1 MGNKGRSIG
10 TIFAEIDLDSSSYT
24 KKQKEILSGAKV
36 TVLDIEKNWRTIGSS
51 SDKMYEAMRQN
62 ITNAYNQI
70 ANSAKSSAN
79 DILRAER
86 EKNARI
92 EEINKKQY
100 GEHVSMIDKLKS
112 HWAELAASAYLAFK
126 AFQMGGE
133 MINAALQM
141 ERINISM
148 NAVTDN
154 TTLAA
159 REVQYLREESER
171 LGLVFSDAT
180 VEYVKFAAAAKNTS
194 IEGEATRKIFTGVSE
209 AITALKLSTM
219 DANLIYMAMTQMISK
234 GKVSMEELRRQ
245 MGERLPGAI
254 RLAAEGMGM
263 TTMELIK
270 QIEAGKVMATD
281 LLPKLAEQLHKTYGQ
296 AAIEAAQSGQA
307 AINRYHNTMFET
319 KAIIGQA
326 LMPAFTDL
334 LNLIR
339 QGVPYAGM
347 FAIGFKLAVVDVAA
361 SVDKVVYYFRNIKT
375 FMFGSP
381 EEVAKLRA
389 NMKETFAI
397 YDEAA
402 EATKKSIYGAGVP
415 SQKTANEL
423 ALEAMKTDLA
433 RKNEVVKDPDA
444 KVKAA
449 KSEADKI
456 LKIQQDAN
464 MAIAK
469 HRETATKEYEKLLT
483 NETDFALTE
492 NERQIA
498 QIERQELDKLWK
510 LNVMLQE
517 ETITWEQY
525 EKAKTAVTANAAK
538 ARLANET
545 ENAKR
550 IASINYNLV
559 QDIIGMEE
567 TAFNLRMGMIEA
579 EKKKYVADGGD
590 IVYAARW
597 AADQQLK
604 AIIDLGKKS
613 GNIVDGMRSGF
624 LEFYRDSQRMGQES
638 AAIVMKSFNGM
649 TDTLTDFITEGKAD
663 FKGLINSIL
672 KDITR
677 LAVKSAITGPLSK
690 ALSGLFDFGS
700 TAAASSGVIA
710 ENTARMAL
718 IPTLVAEEA
727 ARLTL
732 TATTMAQGTASAAL
746 TAAIAAEEAG
756 KVTVTA
762 TTMAQDVAEITLTAT
777 LAAETGVVTALTAA
791 YIALAAAK
799 MMAGMGGGGGAG
811 FSFFHKG
818 GIVGET
824 AAPTREL
831 PAPMLLAAPRLHSGL
846 ASDEFPAILQ
856 RGETVIPKG
865 KRAATIHNHYYQIA
879 PVIKGSVITAKG
891 LAREMVPLI
900 KQATKEGAH

>member
-1 MGNKGRSIG
+1 MATKGKPIG
-10 TIFAEIDLDSSSYT
+10 QIFVELDLDGSSYT
-24 KKQKEILSGAKV
+24 KKQKEILRGAQY
-36 TVLDIEKNWRTIGSS
+36 TALDIEKNWRTIGSS

-62 ITNAYNQI
+62 ILNAYNQI

-92 EEINKKQY
+92 SEINKKQY

-112 HWAELAASAYLAFK
+112 HWAELAASAYLAYK

-307 AINRYHNTMFET
+307 AINRYHNTMFEA
-319 KAIIGQA
+319 KAVIGQT

-469 HRETATKEYEKLLT
+469 HRESATKEYEKLLT

-525 EKAKTAVTANAAK
+525 EKAKNAVTANAAK
-538 ARLANET
+538 ARLTNET

-559 QDIIGMEE
+559 QDILGMEE
-567 TAFNLRMGMIEA
+567 TAFNLRMEMIEA
-579 EKKKYVADGGD
+579 EKKKYIADGGD
-590 IVYAARW
+590 IVYAAKW
-597 AADQQLK
+597 AANQQTK
-604 AIIDLGKKS
+604 ALINLGKRADDVA
-613 GNIVDGMRSGF
+613 GGMRAAF
-624 LEFYRDSQRMGQES
+624 SQMYLDQISLGQAS
-638 AAIVMKSFNGM
+638 Y
-649 TDTLTDFITEGKAD
+649 
-663 FKGLINSIL
+663 
-672 KDITR
+672 DITMGFYGATSNSFSSMIYDMKGGMSSFSDYWDVFTDS
-677 LAVKSAITGPLSK
+677 LWKVFADMTAKMVTQWLWAMATMSESS
-690 ALSGLFDFGS
+690 SGLF
-700 TAAASSGVIA
+700 
-710 ENTARMAL
+710 
-718 IPTLVAEEA
+718 
-727 ARLTL
+727 
-732 TATTMAQGTASAAL
+732 
-746 TAAIAAEEAG
+746 
-756 KVTVTA
+756 
-762 TTMAQDVAEITLTAT
+762 
-777 LAAETGVVTALTAA
+777 
-791 YIALAAAK
+791 
-799 MMAGMGGGGGAG
+799 GGGG
-811 FSFFHKG
+811 FSLGSIISGGISLISSIFAPATLPATLTGSVGIPKMAQYVPGIFHHEG
-818 GIVGET
+818 GIVGQT
-824 AAPTREL
+824 
-831 PAPMLLAAPRLHSGL
+831 PAPYRMFDPSLFLNAPRLHSGL
-846 ASDEFPAILQ
+846 RSDEFPAILQ
-856 RGETVIPKG
+856 KGETVIPKG
-865 KRAATIHNHYYQIA
+865 KAATYHITIPITIH
-879 PVIKGSVITAKG
+879 GSVISEHE
-891 LAREMVPLI
+891 LARKLVPKI
-900 KQATKEGAH
+900 NKAVKEGVH

>member
-1 MGNKGRSIG
+1 MAKGKPIG
-10 TIFAEIDLDSSSYT
+10 TIFVELDLDGSTYT
-24 KKQKEILSGAKV
+24 KKQKDILQGAKY
-36 TVLDIEKNWRTIGSS
+36 TALDIEKNWRTIGGS

-62 ITNAYNQI
+62 IMNAYNQI

-92 EEINKKQY
+92 SEINKKQY

-112 HWAELAASAYLAFK
+112 HWAELAASAYLAYK

-194 IEGEATRKIFTGVSE
+194 IEGEATRKIFTGISE

-270 QIEAGKVMATD
+270 QIEAGKVMAYD

-525 EKAKTAVTANAAK
+525 EKAKNAVTANAAK

-545 ENAKR
+545 ENARR
-550 IASINYNLV
+550 IASINYDLV

-567 TAFNLRMGMIEA
+567 TAFELRMKQIEA
-579 EKKKYVADGGD
+579 EKNKYIADGGD
-590 IVYAARW
+590 IVYAAKW
-597 AADQQLK
+597 AANQQTK
-604 AIIDLGKKS
+604 ALINLGKRADDVAGGIGAAFSQMYLDQISIGQASYDITMGFYGATTNSFSSMIYDMKGGMSSFSDYWDIFTDSLWKVFADMTAKMVTQWLWAMATMSESSS
-613 GNIVDGMRSGF
+613 GLFGGGGGLF
-624 LEFYRDSQRMGQES
+624 GG
-638 AAIVMKSFNGM
+638 SFSLGSI
-649 TDTLTDFITEGKAD
+649 ITGGI
-663 FKGLINSIL
+663 GLISSL
-672 KDITR
+672 FQPAY
-677 LAVKSAITGPLSK
+677 LPSAITGSV
-690 ALSGLFDFGS
+690 G
-700 TAAASSGVIA
+700 
-710 ENTARMAL
+710 
-718 IPTLVAEEA
+718 IP
-727 ARLTL
+727 
-732 TATTMAQGTASAAL
+732 S
-746 TAAIAAEEAG
+746 
-756 KVTVTA
+756 
-762 TTMAQDVAEITLTAT
+762 
-777 LAAETGVVTALTAA
+777 LANYVPG
-791 YIALAAAK
+791 IFPH
-799 MMAGMGGGGGAG
+799 GGGV
-811 FSFFHKG
+811 
-818 GIVGET
+818 VGET
-824 AAPTREL
+824 YIPSHPVN
-831 PAPMLLAAPRLHSGL
+831 PAVFINAPRLHSGL
-846 ASDEFPAILQ
+846 AGDEFPAILQ

-865 KRAATIHNHYYQIA
+865 KAGAVYHITIPIT
-879 PVIKGSVITAKG
+879 VKGSIYTEQD
-891 LAREMVPLI
+891 LARKLVPKI
-900 KQATKEGAH
+900 TKAIREGAH